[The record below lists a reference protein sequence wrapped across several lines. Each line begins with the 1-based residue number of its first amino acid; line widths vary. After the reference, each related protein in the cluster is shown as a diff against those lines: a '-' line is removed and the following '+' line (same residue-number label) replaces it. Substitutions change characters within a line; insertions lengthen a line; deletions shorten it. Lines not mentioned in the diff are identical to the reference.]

1 MSTTKLTLSTIPGY
15 HPGVPGNRAART
27 TGARRPLAKRA
38 GKFHHGDL
46 RWALLQAAMLLLE
59 RKGPLGVGLRAAA
72 RLAGVSQTAPYR
84 HFPDKESILAALA
97 EQGLR
102 ELADRMAAAARERAD
117 PREALVAIGETYVRL
132 AAERPNLFRLMFG
145 PEVAEKARYPAV
157 RDAGV
162 RAYQVL
168 LDAIAAAQRSGAV
181 RQGDPGELA
190 LAHWA
195 CVHGVASLIVDGRL
209 ADEVAEAGGPAALAR
224 RVAEQLSSGCA
235 PR

>member
-1 MSTTKLTLSTIPGY
+1 MPKRRGRR
-15 HPGVPGNRAART
+15 RA
-27 TGARRPLAKRA
+27 LAKRA
-38 GKFHHGDL
+38 GRFHHGDL
-46 RWALLQAAMLLLE
+46 RWALLQGAMLLLE

-84 HFPDKESILAALA
+84 HFSDKESILAALA

-102 ELADRMAAAARERAD
+102 ELGDRMSAAAREHAD
-117 PREALVAIGETYVRL
+117 PKEALLAIGETYVLL

-145 PEVAEKARYPAV
+145 PEVADKDRYPGV
-157 RDAGV
+157 RDAGM

-168 LDAIAAAQRSGAV
+168 LDAIGAAQRAGAV
-181 RQGDPGELA
+181 RQGDPDGLA

-195 CVHGVASLIVDGRL
+195 CVHGIASLIVDGRL
-209 ADEVAEAGGPAALAR
+209 SDRLEEAGGAAALGR
-224 RVAEQLSSGCA
+224 KVAEHLSAGCA

>member
-1 MSTTKLTLSTIPGY
+1 MP
-15 HPGVPGNRAART
+15 
-27 TGARRPLAKRA
+27 RRPAVRRALAKRA

-46 RWALLQAAMLLLE
+46 RRALLQGAMLLLE

-102 ELADRMAAAARERAD
+102 ELGDRMSAAARAHAD
-117 PREALVAIGETYVRL
+117 PQQALLAIGETYVLL

-145 PEVAEKARYPAV
+145 QEVADKDRYPAV
-157 RDAGV
+157 RDAGM

-168 LDAIAAAQRSGAV
+168 IDAIAAAQRAGVV
-181 RQGDPGELA
+181 RPGDTDALA
-190 LAHWA
+190 LSHWA
-195 CVHGVASLIVDGRL
+195 CVHGIASLIVDGRL
-209 ADEVAEAGGPAALAR
+209 TDRVAAAGGAGALAR
-224 RVAEQLSSGCA
+224 KVAEQLSAGCA